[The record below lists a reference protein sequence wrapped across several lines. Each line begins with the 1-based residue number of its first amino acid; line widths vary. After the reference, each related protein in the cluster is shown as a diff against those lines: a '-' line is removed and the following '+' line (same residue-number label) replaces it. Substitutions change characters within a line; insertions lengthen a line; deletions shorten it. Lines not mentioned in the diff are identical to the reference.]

1 MAIEKLDITNARIA
15 SYSVRVESLES
26 LRRILNRQF
35 GCGTC
40 RVRRKQFVTIATP
53 YGAYR
58 YKTLSGSVGLVFC
71 AANLMDV
78 PVMNMLYKAGIAT
91 ITSLAVNTRQPGKA

>member
-15 SYSVRVESLES
+15 SYAVRMKSLDS
-26 LRRILNRQF
+26 LRRTLNRRF

-40 RVRRKQFVTIATP
+40 RVRRKQFVTIVTP
-53 YGAYR
+53 YGPYR

-78 PVMNMLYKAGIAT
+78 PVMNMLYKAGIAK
-91 ITSLAVNTRQPGKA
+91 ITRLEVYGKA

>member
-15 SYSVRVESLES
+15 SYSVRMKSLNS
-26 LRRILNRQF
+26 LRRTLNRQF

-40 RVRRKQFVTIATP
+40 RVRRKQFVTIVTP
-53 YGAYR
+53 YGTYH

-78 PVMNMLYKAGIAT
+78 PVLNMLYKAGIAK
-91 ITSLAVNTRQPGKA
+91 INSLAVDTRQPRKA

>member
-15 SYSVRVESLES
+15 SYAVMMKSLDS
-26 LRRILNRQF
+26 LRRTLNRQF

-40 RVRRKQFVTIATP
+40 RVRRKQFVTIVTP
-53 YGAYR
+53 YGPYR

-78 PVMNMLYKAGIAT
+78 PVMNMLYKAGIAK
-91 ITSLAVNTRQPGKA
+91 ITRLEVCSKA

>member
-1 MAIEKLDITNARIA
+1 MAMEKLDITNARIV
-15 SYSVRVESLES
+15 SYSVRIKSLGS
-26 LRRILNRQF
+26 LRRCLNRQF

-53 YGAYR
+53 YGAYH

-78 PVMNMLYKAGIAT
+78 PVMNMLYKAGIAK
-91 ITSLAVNTRQPGKA
+91 ITRLEVCTSKA

>member
-15 SYSVRVESLES
+15 SYSVRVKSLDA
-26 LRRILNRQF
+26 LRRTLNRQF

-40 RVRRKQFVTIATP
+40 RVRRKQFVTIVTP

-78 PVMNMLYKAGIAT
+78 PVMNMLYKAGIAK
-91 ITSLAVNTRQPGKA
+91 ITSLAVDTRQPCKA

>member
-1 MAIEKLDITNARIA
+1 MAIEKLDITNARVA
-15 SYSVRVESLES
+15 SYAVRMKSLDS
-26 LRRILNRQF
+26 LRRTLNRQF

-40 RVRRKQFVTIATP
+40 RVRRKQFVTIVTP
-53 YGAYR
+53 YGPYR

-78 PVMNMLYKAGIAT
+78 PVMNMLYKAGIAK
-91 ITSLAVNTRQPGKA
+91 ITRLEVCSKA

>member
-1 MAIEKLDITNARIA
+1 MAIEKIEIKNKSIA
-15 SYSVRVESLES
+15 SYAVRMKSLDA
-26 LRRILNRQF
+26 LRRTLNRQF

-40 RVRRKQFVTIATP
+40 RVSRKQFIKIKKKNDP
-53 YGAYR
+53 YR

-78 PVMNMLYKAGIAT
+78 PVMNMLYKAGIAK
-91 ITSLAVNTRQPGKA
+91 ITRLEVFSKA

>member
-1 MAIEKLDITNARIA
+1 MAIEKLDIANARVA
-15 SYSVRVESLES
+15 SYSVRMRSLDY
-26 LRRILNRQF
+26 LRRTLNRKF
-35 GCGTC
+35 GPGTC

-53 YGAYR
+53 DGAYL

-78 PVMNMLYKAGIAT
+78 PVLNMLYKAGIAK
-91 ITSLAVNTRQPGKA
+91 ITRLEVDTRQSCKA

>member
-1 MAIEKLDITNARIA
+1 MAIEKLDITNARVG
-15 SYSVRVESLES
+15 SYAVRMKSLDS
-26 LRRILNRQF
+26 LRRTLNRKF

-40 RVRRKQFVTIATP
+40 QVRRKQFVTITTP

-78 PVMNMLYKAGIAT
+78 PVLNMLYKAGIAK
-91 ITSLAVNTRQPGKA
+91 ITSLAVDTRQPCKA